1 MFLYLWLILSY
12 RLNISASYH
21 SGNRISYEWA
31 SSSTGWLVPFFRRPS
46 TYARASDSAKQ
57 IGKLI
62 TFNQYRHFGQFIY
75 ITRFTAVRIVCETH
89 RSLWF
94 PKKKMFLI
102 FLVFMQRLF
111 ALLYFWVI
119 YCSNN
124 VHHTRWSKI
133 VYANVF
139 IRASSMH
146 CGV

>member
-94 PKKKMFLI
+94 PKTKDVFDISRIYATLICFAI
-102 FLVFMQRLF
+102 FLSDLLF
-111 ALLYFWVI
+111 EQ
-119 YCSNN
+119 C
-124 VHHTRWSKI
+124 TP
-133 VYANVF
+133 YAVE
-139 IRASSMH
+139 
-146 CGV
+146 